1 MRRLFIGF
9 LLLIQAVGLSARV
22 WVYDYPDTLVYTQ
35 DLGRNFRSEVFA
47 VTVKQDGQDYPSYVL
62 ADYNT
67 FVGGSRQKM
76 TNWNHSTTFSFDGTV
91 VIEVRKK
98 DGSSMSGAEVYPL
111 HHQIPFVL
119 ADGGQVLQITLTQP
133 RQLYV
138 ALPNMFHHPL
148 FIFADPPE
156 INLPDPSASNV
167 LTITPGM
174 TAAAVKNAIQTTSA
188 SIIYFAP
195 GLHQFGPL
203 TDKTYPGYQ
212 LPVLSDKTY
221 YLPGGACVIG
231 SFLGQGAS
239 NVEIRGRG
247 IISGCGKERLA
258 NAESIPFN
266 LIQLNGQ
273 GSNQLVEGITMTNPP
288 HFCILSRGQM
298 LTRNVK
304 LFGWWHQTDG
314 WGGEN
319 GSQIFDSFMKVND
332 DYVKLYRA
340 NQRVSNLVFYKQ
352 INGAAIQLGWNPY
365 GQASNGY
372 VSDIYVVADA
382 DKAPGGASN
391 TAIINLKNN
400 GGSTIQNLTF
410 ENLYLEASVQ
420 RTLGIETDGG
430 SVSNLLIRNV
440 YLSGQNRS
448 FNYLYGHGGGNIS
461 GITLQNIQIN
471 GQCMENDTDFNLRRQ
486 GGVSSVSYQSCSTTE
501 LTVNPFAKLQI
512 RVNQDQVSIAH
523 PHTGNW
529 QLSIHDLQGQE
540 LLMKKSTML
549 PISWQAPHAG
559 IYLLRLRNHQGES
572 MSQKIWIRE

>member
-1 MRRLFIGF
+1 MRKLIIAFFI
-9 LLLIQAVGLSARV
+9 LIQAMALSASV

-35 DLGRNFRSEVFA
+35 NLGRNFRSEVFA
-47 VTVKQDGQDYPSYVL
+47 VTIKQAGQDYPSYVL

-67 FVGGSRQKM
+67 FEGGQRQKM
-76 TNWNHSTTFSFDGTV
+76 TAWNHSTTFSFDGTI

-98 DGSSMSGAEVYPL
+98 DGGSLSGAEVYPL
-111 HHQIPFVL
+111 HFQVPHVL
-119 ADGGQVLQITLTQP
+119 ADGGKALEITLTQP
-133 RQLYV
+133 RQLYIK
-138 ALPNMFHHPL
+138 LPGMFDHPL

-156 INLPDPSASNV
+156 INIPDPNGPDV
-167 LTITPGM
+167 LRIAPGM
-174 TAAAVKNAIQTTSA
+174 TASAVKNAIQSTSA
-188 SIIYFAP
+188 STIYFEP
-195 GLHQFGPL
+195 GIHEFGSI

-212 LPVLSDKTY
+212 LPIRSNKTY
-221 YLPGGACVIG
+221 YLPGGAFVVG
-231 SFLGQGAS
+231 SFLGQGTS

-266 LIQLNGQ
+266 LIQLDGQ
-273 GSNQLVEGITMTNPP
+273 GNNQLVEGITMTNPP

-298 LTRNVK
+298 ITRNVK

-319 GSQIFDSFMKVND
+319 GSQLFDSFMKVND

-382 DKAPGGASN
+382 DKSPGGTSN
-391 TAIINLKNN
+391 TAVINLRNN

-410 ENLYLEASVQ
+410 ENIYLEASVQ

-440 YLSGQNRS
+440 FLSGQNRS
-448 FNYLYGHGGGNIS
+448 FNYLYGNGGGNIS

-486 GGVSSVSYQSCSTTE
+486 GGVSAVSYQACSTTD
-501 LTVNPFAKLQI
+501 LQVNPFEDLQI
-512 RVNQDQVSIAH
+512 RVDQDQVHITH
-523 PHTGNW
+523 PHTGHW
-529 QLSIHDLQGQE
+529 QLSIHDLQGKT
-540 LLMKKSTML
+540 LLLREDTML
-549 PISWQAPHAG
+549 PSSWKAPQAG
-559 IYLLRLRNHQGES
+559 IYLIRLRNQKGES